1 MWLQSSMTKSYWS
14 PSVKTDQL
22 QLIDEPLLEFR
33 YAQRSSSPALGLSL
47 FGPFDADSSARPGV
61 VTHGAIGTAEGLS
74 RLRSFLDRIHG
85 PVFGNYDD
93 PDLIDRGHFLWPAFP
108 GLEAAFACD
117 WPPESGWSSQID
129 VASLGE
135 ALLQMDPHRRS
146 FDVCNL
152 YLDAIRLAAQ
162 RDDRLSVLICVVPD
176 DVWTACRPKSRVT
189 GGTGRRP
196 SSSDVQN
203 RREQR
208 DLFGLYESEQYDFS
222 VDFRRQLKARAME
235 HGIPLQIVRESTL
248 RASDKSR
255 LGERIL
261 TPLSDR
267 AWNLSVALYYK
278 AQGKPWRLTTA
289 REGVCYIGLAF
300 RRDER
305 SKDPRSACCAAQMF
319 LDTGDG
325 VVFRGEFGPWYS
337 PERKQFELG
346 RIAAMQLLRGVLE
359 TYAEPGGVALREV
372 FVHSHSRISKE
383 EYAGY
388 V

>member
-1 MWLQSSMTKSYWS
+1 
-14 PSVKTDQL
+14 
-22 QLIDEPLLEFR
+22 
-33 YAQRSSSPALGLSL
+33 
-47 FGPFDADSSARPGV
+47 
-61 VTHGAIGTAEGLS
+61 
-74 RLRSFLDRIHG
+74 
-85 PVFGNYDD
+85 
-93 PDLIDRGHFLWPAFP
+93 
-108 GLEAAFACD
+108 
-117 WPPESGWSSQID
+117 
-129 VASLGE
+129 
-135 ALLQMDPHRRS
+135 
-146 FDVCNL
+146 
-152 YLDAIRLAAQ
+152 
-162 RDDRLSVLICVVPD
+162 
-176 DVWTACRPKSRVT
+176 
-189 GGTGRRP
+189 
-196 SSSDVQN
+196 VQN

-359 TYAEPGGVALREV
+359 TYAEQGGVALREV

-388 V
+388 VDACPSGVSVVGVRVRRDFGSRLFRQGNYPVLRGTVWNVSNNTAFLFASGFKPQLLTYDGSEVPVPLRIDVQHGKSSIEQVCRDIHGLTKLNYNASRMADGRPVTVKFSDAVGEILIGNPTIKVRRPNFRFYI